1 LTHLKELRDLLAPV
15 RAELEQMADQ
25 IAVALRPES
34 EELAPLV
41 GHVARYRGKQLR
53 GGMVLLTAR
62 ALGKLVPE
70 HVQVAVI
77 VEMIHTA
84 TLVHD
89 DVLDNAT
96 MRRKLST
103 INVIYGNEV
112 PVLLGDY
119 IYAKAFNLSVNM
131 EDQTCSRV
139 LSEVTRTI
147 CQGEIT
153 QILQRDD
160 LRLTEQRYLG
170 IIGDKTASLYGA
182 ACELGAYHAGG
193 DPGVIERF
201 KDFGYSLGVA
211 FQIVDDCLDLE
222 GEESV
227 VGKSL
232 GTDLAGGKM
241 TLPVLWCLR
250 RREGDPSLQE
260 LLRAGRDGDLIGV
273 LRRSFDLEGGL
284 SYAHSRAEDYI
295 QRARRALEGL
305 PPSDSLEALRS
316 MADYVLTRRH

>member
-1 LTHLKELRDLLAPV
+1 MAPV
-15 RAELEQMADQ
+15 RGELEDMTQQLAD
-25 IAVALRPES
+25 ALRPES

-53 GGMVLLTAR
+53 GGMVCLTAK
-62 ALGKLVPE
+62 ALGRLVPE
-70 HVQVAVI
+70 HIQVAVI
-77 VEMIHTA
+77 VELIHTA

-103 INVIYGNEV
+103 INVIYGNEI

-119 IYAKAFNLSVNM
+119 IYARAFNLAVTM

-139 LSEVTRTI
+139 LSDVTRTI

-153 QILQRDD
+153 QILQRAD
-160 LRLTEQRYLG
+160 LRLTEPRYLR
-170 IIGDKTASLYGA
+170 IIGEKTASLYGA
-182 ACELGAYHAGG
+182 ACQLGAHHAGA
-193 DPGVIERF
+193 DAALVERF
-201 KDFGYSLGVA
+201 RDFGYSLGVA

-222 GEESV
+222 GDESV

-241 TLPVLWCLR
+241 TLPLLWCIR
-250 RREGDPSLQE
+250 RREGDPGLAE
-260 LLRAGRDGDLIGV
+260 LLRDGANRDLV
-273 LRRSFDLEGGL
+273 AALRSGFDLDGGL
-284 SYAHSRAEDYI
+284 RYAHGRAEDFVR
-295 QRARRALEGL
+295 RAQTALEGL
-305 PPSDSLEALRS
+305 PASDSLEALRS
-316 MADYVLTRRH
+316 MADYVLTRRT